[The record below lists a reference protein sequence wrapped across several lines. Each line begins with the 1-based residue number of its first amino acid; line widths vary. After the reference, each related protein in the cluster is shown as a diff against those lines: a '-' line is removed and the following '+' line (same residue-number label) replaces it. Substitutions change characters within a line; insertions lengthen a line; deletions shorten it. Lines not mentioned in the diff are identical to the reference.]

1 MAFLSKS
8 VSFQKSRALIYIPCI
23 NYNLMDDCIL
33 GGWLAIPWDPRVDW
47 RFSSISEKNSRHFS
61 RRSRWHALF
70 SYRMAHF

>member
-33 GGWLAIPWDPRVDW
+33 GGWLAIPGTPGWAGVLLD
-47 RFSSISEKNSRHFS
+47 F
-61 RRSRWHALF
+61 
-70 SYRMAHF
+70 